1 MRKLEACEAKNR
13 RISEAVESGF
23 SKFEFGFGFGF
34 GFAFGAGLVSVKKFV
49 RERSVLDE
57 RSSNVGFGFGVGFV
71 LVLEGDDNEGALLL
85 EE

>member
-13 RISEAVESGF
+13 RISEAVESGL

>member
-57 RSSNVGFGFGVGFV
+57 RSSNVGFGFGFGVGFV
-71 LVLEGDDNEGALLL
+71 LVLDDNEGALLL